1 MGSEVNQGR
10 GRGRGGW
17 RSGVWVEVWLT
28 KLALGLDAGSR
39 QRGFRR
45 ADGVRPEELG
55 GWCPVLEREDERGPQ
70 RPLWPYCGREV
81 WTPCWARCQGLLR
94 LRPQGTWDWAAY
106 MAGVHHSQF
115 WRLDIQVRGACPCRV
130 GDRLSLRPHGSV
142 PVSPANFPSRACW
155 IGHPRDFCE
164 GPVSKYTCILG
175 YRGLG
180 HQFGGTDQPLTT

>member
-1 MGSEVNQGR
+1 MPELAQVSLSSSLSMRVDDGPGCGCVGSEVNQGR

-115 WRLDIQVRGACPCRV
+115 WRLDIQGQGTTGLLVQRGQ
-130 GDRLSLRPHGSV
+130 SSPHVLPWPSNRGQGQGV
-142 PVSPANFPSRACW
+142 PS
-155 IGHPRDFCE
+155 GL
-164 GPVSKYTCILG
+164 IL
-175 YRGLG
+175 
-180 HQFGGTDQPLTT
+180 F